1 MSDEENTPETP
12 TTDPDYISSPSAT
25 TALRSLIDQER
36 KNRESQ
42 RALEEQQYKVQ
53 HAENLANQAKAD
65 PVSFLE
71 RSGMDRDAIAQR
83 LQGSGPDPIE
93 GLKSELTSLR
103 SELQQQKQ
111 MAEQVKMQAAV
122 DEARSNVK
130 RYVGSSEEHPLVQAA
145 DAGDMVW
152 QVMTARHQQTGQ
164 LMSEKDAASEVEA
177 YLEKLVTKALDNEK
191 TRGKFQQGASA
202 PTTPNPGPP
211 TLSNQQT
218 SGNASR
224 PATLS
229 PSMDRDLSLQEA
241 AKLIEWSK

>member
-53 HAENLANQAKAD
+53 HAEQLANQAKAD

-111 MAEQVKMQAAV
+111 MAEQAKM
-122 DEARSNVK
+122 RTGK
-130 RYVGSSEEHPLVQAA
+130 
-145 DAGDMVW
+145 DAG
-152 QVMTARHQQTGQ
+152 RC
-164 LMSEKDAASEVEA
+164 
-177 YLEKLVTKALDNEK
+177 
-191 TRGKFQQGASA
+191 
-202 PTTPNPGPP
+202 
-211 TLSNQQT
+211 
-218 SGNASR
+218 
-224 PATLS
+224 
-229 PSMDRDLSLQEA
+229 
-241 AKLIEWSK
+241 